1 MTSLTNKGDNL
12 KTKEIAMFYTPKRV
26 RDAMAGKKVVKKS
39 SKTAPVEG
47 SKKEES
53 KDTKKSKS

>member
-1 MTSLTNKGDNL
+1 MTSLTNIGDNL

-39 SKTAPVEG
+39 SKVAPVEEA
-47 SKKEES
+47 KKE
-53 KDTKKSKS
+53 DTKPKKSKS